1 MASHDPSSWCKF
13 DAACTPSSIGT
24 RLSTA
29 AGVFFAAEGTT
40 DFRATGTDVDI
51 GDAAVRTI
59 VGQEIFSGCGTSR

>member
-1 MASHDPSSWCKF
+1 MDGRSTELDALGQWQITTPVHGASL
-13 DAACTPSSIGT
+13 TPHVRLPSIGT

-51 GDAAVRTI
+51 GDAAV
-59 VGQEIFSGCGTSR
+59 